1 MVAAVEGHGGLKR
14 VVGNRQSERRVC
26 RMFNAAFDTLPS
38 PLRHAL
44 PGCRRPASGGG
55 WMGHSTPVRSLHGQ
69 PRLDAS
75 LPIHQTDTDLILRQ
89 CRAIVVD
96 KFLPMLDKAMNGQ
109 GTLG

>member
-1 MVAAVEGHGGLKR
+1 MVAAVDGHGLKR

-26 RMFNAAFDTLPS
+26 RMFNKAFDTLPS
-38 PLRHAL
+38 PLRDAL
-44 PGCRRPASGGG
+44 RRPASGG
-55 WMGHSTPVRSLHGQ
+55 HSTPARSLHGQ
-69 PRLDAS
+69 PRPAAS
-75 LPIHQTDTDLILRQ
+75 LPMHQTDTDLILRQ